1 MSGKRLMVPVD
12 SRVVL
17 GAVSKGR
24 SSSRK
29 MNFLLRKLGFWCLAY
44 DIALERVW
52 VPTWANPP
60 DAPSRNRP
68 LESWYASLPK
78 LLPPPPMPS
87 RSWIYSLNHSQQ
99 LSVRQKNK
107 YVNSNP
113 PAPSVRKRN
122 RPVENAGPQMICVGE
137 DNSVHKGESVEARG
151 AADYALPLCWLRHE
165 PVSVVPSGFRTP
177 PGLALPMGS

>member
-1 MSGKRLMVPVD
+1 MCGGRAAAAPLALQLNRTALFSCRFFGRKYINLLELESLISLLKRVTREGMCGKRLVVPLD
-12 SRVVL
+12 SRVVI

-29 MNFLLRKLGFWCLAY
+29 MKFLLRKLGFWCFAY

-68 LESWYASLPK
+68 HESWYASLPK

-113 PAPSVRKRN
+113 RRLQFEIETGLWEILVRK
-122 RPVENAGPQMICVGE
+122 
-137 DNSVHKGESVEARG
+137 
-151 AADYALPLCWLRHE
+151 
-165 PVSVVPSGFRTP
+165 
-177 PGLALPMGS
+177 